1 MAIATVIRF
10 PAVEH
15 FYMLVFLLTL
25 TAFYKG
31 VRSWEEDREEIPWHT
46 HAWSGKGIPW
56 ILTCA
61 ISLVQIL
68 RLLARSRMIP
78 YRVMEQLEEPWP
90 VVVYIVL
97 GLAMLL
103 FASFSRLLLVWLG
116 FEWRRRQG

>member
-1 MAIATVIRF
+1 MHAATVIRF

-15 FYMLVFLLTL
+15 FYMLLFLLTL
-25 TAFYKG
+25 SAFYKG
-31 VRSWEEDREEIPWHT
+31 VRSWEEDREEIPWLT

-61 ISLVQIL
+61 ISFVQIV
-68 RLLARSRMIP
+68 RLSARMVP
-78 YRVMEQLEEPWP
+78 YRLREQIEEPWP
-90 VVVYIVL
+90 ALAYIVL

-103 FASFSRLLLVWLG
+103 LAAFSRLLLVWLG